1 MLVVNGQIRESLF
14 GTVRSLFNLIL
25 HNRVLQ
31 VSQVTATMCKGRNL
45 IGIRIYVYVYVRTYI
60 LLRFT
65 RRTSIRVFLLVV
77 TLSENDVIS
86 D

>member
-45 IGIRIYVYVYVRTYI
+45 IGIRIYVYVHVRTYI
-60 LLRFT
+60 YIAAFHQT
-65 RRTSIRVFLLVV
+65 HEYSSIFIGCNVV
-77 TLSENDVIS
+77 
-86 D
+86 

>member
-14 GTVRSLFNLIL
+14 GTVRSRCNLIL

-31 VSQVTATMCKGRNL
+31 VSQATATMCKGRNL
-45 IGIRIYVYVYVRTYI
+45 IGIHIYVYAYVRTYM